1 MGDKTKSIDNSYADE
16 YGSIIPPIYLGSVYR
31 YIDEELSKKS
41 DRNIVIKYY
50 REENPSLR
58 VLEKVIASLEEAED
72 ALVFSSGMAAI
83 STVGMNFLNKGSKV
97 LLLKEMYGSTIQFF
111 ENLSDKYGITLKKV
125 YPDHENIINE
135 IERNNYDLI
144 LIESI
149 TNPTLKVLDI
159 SEIGKIIRKIN
170 SNIVIDNTFAS
181 PILLKPS
188 KFSFNLILNS
198 TTKYISGHNDSMGG
212 SISGKSRLIND
223 LWEWRRLLGNMQQPF
238 EAYLTLRGIKTL
250 PVRIKQQSENAQA
263 ISEFL
268 QDNSKILRVLYPGL
282 KDNPYNSIAKRLFEK
297 PYFGGVLSF
306 EIKGNMNETKDF
318 IKNLKLIKPSPSLG
332 GTESL
337 ITLPSITASRYIS
350 DNDKKELGISEKLIR
365 LSVGL
370 EDVDDLIN
378 DLSQALS
385 KI

>member
-1 MGDKTKSIDNSYADE
+1 MGDKTKSIINDYSDE
-16 YGSIIPPIYLGSVYR
+16 FGSIIPPIYLGSVYK

-58 VLEKVIASLEEAED
+58 VLERVIASLEQTED

-83 STVGMNFLNKGSKV
+83 STLGMNFLNKGSKV

-111 ENLSDKYGITLKKV
+111 ENLSDKYCIAIKKV
-125 YPDHENIINE
+125 FPSHESIIRE
-135 IERNNYDLI
+135 IEDNNYDLI
-144 LIESI
+144 LIESL
-149 TNPTLKVLDI
+149 TNPTLKVLDV
-159 SEIGKIIRKIN
+159 SEIGKIIKKTE
-170 SNIVIDNTFAS
+170 SNIIIDNTFAS

-188 KFSFNLILNS
+188 KYGFNLILNS
-198 TTKYISGHNDSMGG
+198 TTKYMSGHNDSMGG
-212 SISGKSRLIND
+212 SISGKSSLIND

-250 PVRIKQQSENAQA
+250 PIRIQQQSENAQA

-268 QDNSKILRVLYPGL
+268 QDKSKISRVLYPGL
-282 KDNPYNSIAKRLFEK
+282 KDSPYNSVAKKVFEK

-306 EIKGNMNETKDF
+306 EIKGNVKETKDF
-318 IKNLKLIKPSPSLG
+318 IKNLKLVKPSPSLG

-337 ITLPSITASRYIS
+337 ITLPSITASKYIS
-350 DNDKKELGISEKLIR
+350 ENDKKELGISEKLIR

-370 EDVDDLIN
+370 EDVQDIIN
-378 DLSQALS
+378 DLDQALN